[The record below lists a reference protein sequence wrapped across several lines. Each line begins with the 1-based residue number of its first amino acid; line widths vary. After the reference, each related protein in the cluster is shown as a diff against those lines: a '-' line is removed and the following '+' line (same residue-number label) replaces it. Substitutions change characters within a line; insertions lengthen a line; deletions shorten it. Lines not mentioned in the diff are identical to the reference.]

1 MMFRERVVL
10 AYGVTLSFH
19 EIDKEFGIALAGASL
34 PRRRGQRTFIA
45 IRVQASDDAC
55 FVATMVPRDLMSL
68 RSNLDAGLRPD

>member
-19 EIDKEFGIALAGASL
+19 EFGKEFGIALAGASL
-34 PRRRGQRTFIA
+34 PRRRGQQTFTA
-45 IRVQASDDAC
+45 IEASEDAC